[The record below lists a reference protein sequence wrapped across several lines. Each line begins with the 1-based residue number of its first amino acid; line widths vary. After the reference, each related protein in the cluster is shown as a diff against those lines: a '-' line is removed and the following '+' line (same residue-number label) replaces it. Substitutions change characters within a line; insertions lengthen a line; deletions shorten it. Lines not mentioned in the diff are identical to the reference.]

1 MATPATDPTQSRT
14 EQRIAE
20 LENKNVVALTGGGA
34 DKALKHKQGGRLTA
48 RERLDILLDPGSF
61 VEMDRFITHRSQNFG
76 MAVEPRGPERQ
87 TQIYRIAR
95 FFFCPGPLAAIKP
108 TFCPG
113 GAPCEVV
120 VVLLALR
127 LLLPYG

>member
-1 MATPATDPTQSRT
+1 MSVFQ
-14 EQRIAE
+14 
-20 LENKNVVALTGGGA
+20 
-34 DKALKHKQGGRLTA
+34 
-48 RERLDILLDPGSF
+48 
-61 VEMDRFITHRSQNFG
+61 
-76 MAVEPRGPERQ
+76 
-87 TQIYRIAR
+87 RIAR

-127 LLLPYG
+127 LLLPYGCTAGTILRPLVLGYLWPLAFIRWNFSPAFRNGFSILPEAETTPTVAKQ